1 MTIDDVISSPKTC
14 SKISFKWFEDNFIKA
29 YSDKSHL
36 LLSSESDVIVTAN
49 INSDTTSNSWS
60 EKLLGVT
67 IDYKPTFDEHV
78 S

>member
-14 SKISFKWFEDNFIKA
+14 SKISCKWFEDNFIKA